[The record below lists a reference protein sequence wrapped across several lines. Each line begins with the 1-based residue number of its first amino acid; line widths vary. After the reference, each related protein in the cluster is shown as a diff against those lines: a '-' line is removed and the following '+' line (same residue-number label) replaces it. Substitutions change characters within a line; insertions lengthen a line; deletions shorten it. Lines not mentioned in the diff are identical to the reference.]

1 MSDVTLLLDASM
13 QGDDA
18 AFHQL
23 FSLLYGDLR
32 QLARARLRR
41 REPITLP
48 DTTSLVHET
57 YLRCL
62 EAGRLQSNDRLRF
75 MGYAARALRSVIVDS
90 VRQHSAERR
99 GGRQTHVTLDT
110 TQVQSVRAPE
120 DEIVRVSE
128 ALDELSQA
136 DPRLVRVVEMRYYA
150 GMNEAEIAECLGVN
164 ERTVR
169 RDWQRAR
176 LLLSLALQD

>member
-1 MSDVTLLLDASM
+1 M

-23 FSLLYGDLR
+23 FSMLYGDLR

-41 REPITLP
+41 SEPITLLN
-48 DTTSLVHET
+48 TTSLVHET

-62 EAGRLQSNDRLRF
+62 KAGRLQSNDRLRF
-75 MGYAARALRSVIVDS
+75 MGYAARAMRSVIVDS
-90 VRQHSAERR
+90 VRQRRAERR
-99 GGRQTHVTLDT
+99 GGKQTHVTLDT
-110 TQVQSVRAPE
+110 TLAQSERAPE

-128 ALDELSQA
+128 ALDELGQA

-150 GMNEAEIAECLGVN
+150 GMSEAEIAECLGVN
-164 ERTVR
+164 ERSVR

-176 LLLSLALQD
+176 LLLSLALQN

>member
-1 MSDVTLLLDASM
+1 
-13 QGDDA
+13 
-18 AFHQL
+18 
-23 FSLLYGDLR
+23 
-32 QLARARLRR
+32 
-41 REPITLP
+41 
-48 DTTSLVHET
+48 
-57 YLRCL
+57 
-62 EAGRLQSNDRLRF
+62 
-75 MGYAARALRSVIVDS
+75 
-90 VRQHSAERR
+90 
-99 GGRQTHVTLDT
+99 
-110 TQVQSVRAPE
+110 
-120 DEIVRVSE
+120 VRVSE